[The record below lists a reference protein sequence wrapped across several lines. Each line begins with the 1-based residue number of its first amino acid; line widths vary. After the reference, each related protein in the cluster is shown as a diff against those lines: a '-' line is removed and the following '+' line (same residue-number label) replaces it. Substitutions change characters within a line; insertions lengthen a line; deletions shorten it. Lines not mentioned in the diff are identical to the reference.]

1 MHKLLQS
8 RSRRSHDILSARNTG
23 RSRPHLAPDEGHKR
37 RQALADLIPLYHACT
52 PFSPVEHTPHRF
64 LNDSNSFTD
73 NISSSQH
80 RYVSPFTRHTVG
92 RSFYSSYTNFKS
104 KVVPRSAVNPDFLEP
119 FNCKGLFTTTHA
131 ITHRPHKEPL
141 VAVRVG
147 HWAKCEG
154 PPVGFSSLPD
164 RNSGPGLIGIGL
176 VWGLRTL
183 YSDISYYF
191 KSKVVPRSAVN
202 PDFLEPFN
210 CKGLFTTT
218 HAITHRPHN
227 EPLVSVRAGH
237 QAKLLKATQWLGW
250 IAGSQLR
257 ARFDWHW
264 PVPGV
269 ANSFL

>member
-52 PFSPVEHTPHRF
+52 PFSPVEHAPHRF
-64 LNDSNSFTD
+64 LSDSNSFTD

-92 RSFYSSYTNFKS
+92 RFFHSSYTNFKS

-176 VWGLRTL
+176 HLELLTL
-183 YSDISYYF
+183 FYENYI
-191 KSKVVPRSAVN
+191 
-202 PDFLEPFN
+202 
-210 CKGLFTTT
+210 
-218 HAITHRPHN
+218 
-227 EPLVSVRAGH
+227 
-237 QAKLLKATQWLGW
+237 
-250 IAGSQLR
+250 
-257 ARFDWHW
+257 
-264 PVPGV
+264 
-269 ANSFL
+269 